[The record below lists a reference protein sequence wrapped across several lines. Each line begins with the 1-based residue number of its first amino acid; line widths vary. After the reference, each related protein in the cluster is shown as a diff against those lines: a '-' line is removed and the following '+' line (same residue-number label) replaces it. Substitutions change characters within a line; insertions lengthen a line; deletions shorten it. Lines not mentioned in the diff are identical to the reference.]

1 MIGCADSMKGK
12 VEQQEM
18 ELNVSNPRIF
28 MEVQT
33 ASKEEVSRHRAL
45 YDWVSWNPNQS
56 HQSGQLE
63 ESKIYL
69 KSQWELKVKTSQLL

>member
-1 MIGCADSMKGK
+1 MVQLIVRSNEYFNINIISLIGCADSMKGK

-45 YDWVSWNPNQS
+45 YD
-56 HQSGQLE
+56 
-63 ESKIYL
+63 
-69 KSQWELKVKTSQLL
+69 

>member
-1 MIGCADSMKGK
+1 MKGK

-33 ASKEEVSRHRAL
+33 ASKEEVSR
-45 YDWVSWNPNQS
+45 
-56 HQSGQLE
+56 LE
-63 ESKIYL
+63 VGH
-69 KSQWELKVKTSQLL
+69 LKVCQHIVKFLKL

>member
-1 MIGCADSMKGK
+1 MFCRHFYKDINDRDTINGATNRAIKRIFFNINIISLIGCADSMKGK

-33 ASKEEVSRHRAL
+33 ASKEEVRRHRAL
-45 YDWVSWNPNQS
+45 YD
-56 HQSGQLE
+56 
-63 ESKIYL
+63 
-69 KSQWELKVKTSQLL
+69 